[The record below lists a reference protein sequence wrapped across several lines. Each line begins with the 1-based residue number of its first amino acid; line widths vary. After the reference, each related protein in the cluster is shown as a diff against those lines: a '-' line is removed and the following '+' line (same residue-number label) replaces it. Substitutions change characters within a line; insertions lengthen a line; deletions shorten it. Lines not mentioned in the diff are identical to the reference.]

1 MAKIIA
7 PDLTQRAPRSPRVR
21 LGGYVH
27 LPRLLDKA
35 RAFAV
40 RQNGEYDYNCTLD
53 EQFFGF
59 TGVSPKAFLAAV
71 KSGKSD
77 TDMLAWVS
85 AHTRLRPMEIV
96 QWSTWME
103 NRCPGSAQSHGR
115 FQESIAQ
122 LAPNRPDIIT
132 FFDRLDRDDH
142 VSFGGQG

>member
-1 MAKIIA
+1 MPITA
-7 PDLTQRAPRSPRVR
+7 PDLTLHSPRSPRIR

-40 RQNGEYDYNCTLD
+40 GKAGEFNYNCTLD

-59 TGVSPKAFLAAV
+59 TGISPKAFLTAV

-77 TDMLAWVS
+77 TAMLAWVS
-85 AHTRLRPMEIV
+85 ARTKRQPLEIV

-103 NRCPGSAQSHGR
+103 NRSPGSGLAHGR

-122 LAPNRPDIIT
+122 LAPERTDIAT
-132 FFDRLDRDDH
+132 FFERLDLDDY